1 MNFLVIKQI
10 VSFFKIFSI
19 YCTIIWFFI
28 YELAYAFLNEM
39 LKIKVYHTFKTQ
51 IFKKKDISIY
61 TKIFVYY
68 LFILNIYQDIKI
80 SFHYVIIY
88 ASWMMYHI

>member
-28 YELAYAFLNEM
+28 YERAYAFLNEM

-68 LFILNIYQDIKI
+68 LFILNIYKI

>member
-51 IFKKKDISIY
+51 IFKKKDSIY
-61 TKIFVYY
+61 RLAYIQKFLY
-68 LFILNIYQDIKI
+68 
-80 SFHYVIIY
+80 IIY
-88 ASWMMYHI
+88 LY